1 MFFKGV
7 CYELHQ
13 ELVPTSVRQEEKEE
27 AGLVDLPDVLISTP
41 DVIACR

>member
-7 CYELHQ
+7 CHELHQ
-13 ELVPTSVRQEEKEE
+13 ELVPTPLRQEEKEE
-27 AGLVDLPDVLISTP
+27 AGLFDLPDVLISTP